1 MAIPSTN
8 IALVG
13 DGTTPGIY
21 YEANLAAPGATGASL
36 QNVSFF
42 SYFAGPNGTNAISY
56 NAYGRG
62 ENSGLNRIYGTN
74 AVSTP
79 VDMDDFKGVTYF
91 YDNSTYQVTLYVN
104 NTLVN
109 SNPPPPNPPIDN
121 AVNVDIEL
129 WGQGFSYQYLL
140 GGGMAQAQG
149 TFGPNAVSQ
158 TTDPIIAIGY
168 WKVTVTGANPSF
180 AGGNCNI
187 SINNNSKVTSGSVP
201 AGSGGATFDSATYG
215 TENVA
220 TYLSLTGLYFEVTV
234 N

>member
-1 MAIPSTN
+1 MAVPSSN
-8 IALVG
+8 ISLANNVYG
-13 DGTTPGIY
+13 
-21 YEANLAAPGATGASL
+21 EANGGYSSGEVILGD
-36 QNVSFF
+36 VSFF
-42 SYFAGPNGTNAISY
+42 SYFAGPNGSGSIGY
-56 NAYGRG
+56 NAWGQG
-62 ENSGLNRIYGTN
+62 ENSGLNRIYGTS
-74 AVSTP
+74 AKSTNIAIG
-79 VDMDDFKGVTYF
+79 DFANLVYF

-121 AVNVDIEL
+121 AVNVNIEL
-129 WGQGFSYQYLL
+129 WGQAFSYQYLS

-149 TFGPNAVSQ
+149 TYGPSSVSQ
-158 TTDPIIAIGY
+158 TDDPIIAIGY

-180 AGGNCNI
+180 AGGSCNI
-187 SINNNSKVTSGSVP
+187 SINNNSKVTGGSVP